1 MGDRD
6 RTVTPGALLA
16 CARGRSDPSVPQVKG
31 PPADKWRPLDTAN
44 AVAFVSYSS
53 TTTVTPICLVLLAR
67 ELQFSLTQAGLLE
80 VMRSLF
86 LVLLLLAS
94 AFLAG
99 RWGKVRCLGTG
110 AILIGT
116 GMALY
121 AVAPSYGFIA
131 LALTL
136 VGIGGGLKEA
146 LINPLIQELHPG
158 NSGKYLNT
166 LNGFWSIGVLLTML
180 MGGDLLTR
188 GVSWRFLVGFLGL
201 LSMASGALYLLNR
214 RERNTHTVRLAGTVF
229 RDKVA
234 ILRSGRFWIFWS
246 MMFLAGGIEG
256 AYTFW
261 SASYFQLELGTLP
274 RAGGIGTACFAGGM
288 IAGRFASGYWI
299 RQHHLFHLL
308 LGSAVLGLFTS
319 FLIPLLDSVGW
330 LFATMF
336 LMGLAVA
343 CFWPSIQSYSVDR
356 LPFDPTALF
365 ILLSCG
371 GIPGFALLSWLI
383 GWIGDNHGL
392 RTALF
397 VLPAAFLVLIC
408 AFLAERRLRP
418 HARPPG
424 KADGIT

>member
-1 MGDRD
+1 
-6 RTVTPGALLA
+6 VE
-16 CARGRSDPSVPQVKG
+16 ARLG
-31 PPADKWRPLDTAN
+31 DKWGPLDTAN
-44 AVAFVSYSS
+44 AVAFLSYSS
-53 TTTVTPICLVLLAR
+53 SVTVTPICLVILAR

-80 VMRSLF
+80 VMRSL
-86 LVLLLLAS
+86 LLLLLLLLS

-99 RWGKVRCLGTG
+99 RWGKVRCLGAG
-110 AILIGT
+110 AVLIGT
-116 GMALY
+116 GMVIY
-121 AVAPSYGFIA
+121 AAAPGYWLVA
-131 LALTL
+131 LALAL
-136 VGIGGGLKEA
+136 AGIGGGLKEA

-180 MGGDLLTR
+180 LGGDLLTR
-188 GVSWRFLVGFLGL
+188 GVSWRFIVGALGL
-201 LSMASGALYLLNR
+201 VSLASGALYLLNR
-214 RERNTHTVRLAGTVF
+214 RGRSGHAVRTAGTVL

-234 ILRSGRFWIFWS
+234 ILRSGRFWLFWL

-288 IAGRFASGYWI
+288 IVGRFASGYWI

-308 LGSAVLGLFTS
+308 LGSAILGFFTS
-319 FLIPLLDSVGW
+319 LLVPLLSSVGW
-330 LFATMF
+330 LFATMAV
-336 LMGLAVA
+336 MGLAVA

-371 GIPGFALLSWLI
+371 GIPGFALVSWLV
-383 GWIGDNHGL
+383 GWIGDSYGL
-392 RTALF
+392 RVALL
-397 VLPAAFLVLIC
+397 VLPGIFLLLIAC
-408 AFLAERRLRP
+408 LACCEKRTRTSR
-418 HARPPG
+418 A
-424 KADGIT
+424 